1 MEYIAADISNDLT
14 EDIID
19 VTHNKNVLLVY
30 QKSAVMPEFLYCLI
44 SKILNDHKTPLTWI
58 CWDNTA
64 NMVKSQL
71 NYFDCDVNDTT
82 IIDTVSNIA
91 DDESTVICA
100 PTNYS
105 SIMRNVHK
113 MMKYDD
119 HILVLDNPGKTG
131 IQGEGTTFVKFQSAL
146 LNNKNPDV
154 TVITSIESN
163 LLNAKIQ
170 QALFSAYDIILNIN
184 KDTIQ
189 FKSSTE
195 KKQIGYSIKNNEL
208 ILEPLF
214 TTNNSRI
221 KDLFDLSPEETNM
234 LDRIVKKQIDVH
246 KEILS

>member
-1 MEYIAADISNDLT
+1 MESIAEDISNDLA
-14 EDIID
+14 ENIID

-71 NYFDCDVNDTT
+71 NYFGCDVNDTT

-221 KDLFDLSPEETNM
+221 KDLLTCLLKKPICLIESLKTN
-234 LDRIVKKQIDVH
+234 
-246 KEILS
+246 